1 MLPNIVENCLHV
13 CSLRYG
19 ASFAGLPGDHADV
32 VAALLLRLP
41 LDEAQRGVA
50 VAGAPLYPLLRALA
64 QRSWPIRN
72 EDPARLDVHQSQL
85 TSKLML

>member
-1 MLPNIVENCLHV
+1 MSALC
-13 CSLRYG
+13 

-50 VAGAPLYPLLRALA
+50 VAGAPLDPLLLCPLA

-72 EDPARLDVHQSQL
+72 EDPARLDIHQSQL
-85 TSKLML
+85 TSRLML